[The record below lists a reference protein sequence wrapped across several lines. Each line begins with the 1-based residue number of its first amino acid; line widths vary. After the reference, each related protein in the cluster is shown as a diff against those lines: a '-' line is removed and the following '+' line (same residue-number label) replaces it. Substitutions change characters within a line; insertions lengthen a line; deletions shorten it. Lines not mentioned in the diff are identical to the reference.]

1 MSRFAAPDLARLPTL
16 PLTTPEFEATLAARM
31 ADFKARAEADGFD
44 YDVGALESDPIRIDQ
59 EVGADREIG
68 IHARINDQT
77 RAVMLATAWG
87 AWLDHIA
94 ATFYG
99 ISRLVLSTDEVAG
112 EVTHESDDDF
122 RIRIALAPEAFSTAG
137 PEGAYAFHALELDG
151 RQSISDVAVYSEEDG
166 AIYDDGTPVL
176 APEVYVIILPH
187 PDYAGGDPDLVA
199 RAQTALSADEV
210 RPIGDK
216 VTVRAADRVNYNVT
230 ATIRFA
236 PGADPAIVVAEAR
249 TAVETYVASRRRVGA
264 IVQRLGLGGALKV
277 TDVTEI
283 TLTEPAADIDPGSV
297 GAPVCET
304 ITIITEQAEDTWR
317 ATP

>member
-1 MSRFAAPDLARLPTL
+1 MSQFAAPDLARLPTL

-94 ATFYG
+94 TTFYG
-99 ISRLVLSTDEVAG
+99 ISRLVLSMDEGTG

-122 RIRIALAPEAFSTAG
+122 RIRIALVPEAFSTAG

-151 RQSISDVAVYSEEDG
+151 RQSISYVAVYSEEDG
-166 AIYDDGTPVL
+166 AIYDDGTRCLHRKSMSSSCRIRTMP
-176 APEVYVIILPH
+176 AP
-187 PDYAGGDPDLVA
+187 
-199 RAQTALSADEV
+199 
-210 RPIGDK
+210 
-216 VTVRAADRVNYNVT
+216 
-230 ATIRFA
+230 IR
-236 PGADPAIVVAEAR
+236 R
-249 TAVETYVASRRRVGA
+249 SWS
-264 IVQRLGLGGALKV
+264 LKHEQPLKP
-277 TDVTEI
+277 TW
-283 TLTEPAADIDPGSV
+283 PAAAVSARPPS
-297 GAPVCET
+297 ASAW
-304 ITIITEQAEDTWR
+304 AER
-317 ATP
+317 